1 MATKSKV
8 VENAFRLGAG
18 RYIQENGATSL
29 VGEEVTRLGGKKPFV
44 MGGKTALSLT
54 ADKIERSLADSGTK
68 GVFYTYEGFCS
79 KEHCADIQKTQLTD
93 CDVIVGVGGGNVCDA
108 AKLLAANAGLPVIT
122 VPTSSATCAAY
133 TPLSVCYNDVGQTVG
148 TVHHKCEVNCVLAD
162 MDILCRQPVR
172 LALAGIYDALA
183 KIYEINQRLLGK
195 NEEDI
200 DIGLMSSYKM
210 SLFACDFLDRNKEQ
224 CCKDIAEGKD
234 TKIVY
239 DVIYIAIAL
248 TGVISGLARGSNQT
262 AIAHKIYETSRSL
275 FPREVYDFL
284 HGEMVAIGLIAQIYY
299 NGEGNEKDFANT
311 MRSFGMPTSIHA
323 LGLPETEETLM
334 AYYEKIVASSAMAG
348 TSDEEKQK
356 LAHALKIIL

>member
-1 MATKSKV
+1 MATKTKV
-8 VENAFRLGAG
+8 VESAFRLGAG
-18 RYIQENGATSL
+18 RYIQENGAVSL
-29 VGEEVTRLGGKKPFV
+29 VGEEIARLGSKKAFI
-44 MGGKTALSLT
+44 MGGRTALSIT
-54 ADKIERSLADSGTK
+54 EDKIKKSLTDNGIKS
-68 GVFYTYEGFCS
+68 VFYTYEGFCS
-79 KEHCADIQKTQLTD
+79 KEHCTHIQSAELAD

-108 AKLLAANAGLPVIT
+108 SKLLAANTGLPVIT

-133 TPLSVCYNDVGQTVG
+133 TPLSVCYNDIGQTVG
-148 TVHHKCEVNCVLAD
+148 TVHHKSEVNCVLAD

-200 DIGLMSSYKM
+200 EIGLMSSYKL
-210 SLFACDFLDRNKEQ
+210 SLFACDSLDRNKEQ

-234 TKIVY
+234 TKTVY
-239 DVIYIAIAL
+239 DMIYISIAL

-275 FPREVYDFL
+275 FPKEVYDFL

-299 NGEGNEKDFANT
+299 NGEGNEKEFADT
-311 MRSFGMPTSIHA
+311 MRSLGMPTSIHD
-323 LGLPETEETLM
+323 LGLPNTEETLNL
-334 AYYEKIVASSAMAG
+334 YYQKIISSSAMAG
-348 TSDEEKQK
+348 TSSQEQKK
-356 LAHALKIIL
+356 LARALELIL

>member
-8 VENAFRLGAG
+8 VESSFRLGAG
-18 RYIQENGATSL
+18 RYIQENGAVSL
-29 VGEEVTRLGGKKPFV
+29 VGEEIVRLGCKKTFV
-44 MGGKTALSLT
+44 MGGRTALSLT
-54 ADKIERSLADSGTK
+54 KDKIEKSLENSNIEGI
-68 GVFYTYEGFCS
+68 FYTYEGFCS
-79 KEHCADIQKTQLTD
+79 KAHCADIQSTRLDD

-108 AKLLAANAGLPVIT
+108 AKLLAAYSNLPVIT
-122 VPTSSATCAAY
+122 IPTSSATCAAY
-133 TPLSVCYNDVGQTVG
+133 TPLSVCYNDIGQTVG

-195 NEEDI
+195 NEADI
-200 DIGLMSSYKM
+200 DIGLMSSYKL

-224 CCKDIAEGKD
+224 CCKDIAEGND

-239 DVIYIAIAL
+239 DTIYIAIAL

-262 AIAHKIYETSRSL
+262 AIAHKVYETSRSL
-275 FPREVYDFL
+275 FPKEVYSFL

-299 NGEGNEKDFANT
+299 NGEDNEKEFADT
-311 MRSFGMPTSIHA
+311 MRSLGMPTSIHE
-323 LGLPETEETLM
+323 LGLSNNEETLN
-334 AYYEKIVASSAMAG
+334 AYFRKIVDSSAMAG
-348 TSDEEKQK
+348 TNDEEKKK
-356 LAHALKIIL
+356 LLVALKSIL